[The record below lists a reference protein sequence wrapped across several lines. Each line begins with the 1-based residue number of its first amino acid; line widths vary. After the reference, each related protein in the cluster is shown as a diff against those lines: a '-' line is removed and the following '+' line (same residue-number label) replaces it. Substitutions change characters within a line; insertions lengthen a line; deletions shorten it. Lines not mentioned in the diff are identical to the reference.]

1 MKYENMSPN
10 VSIGERIVKNLAHRA
25 GLLDCKGKQNFNF
38 HLLTSTL
45 PTKQGLWRAVAAKE
59 WYKKPAVLSLFVI
72 FSSLAIYTNSL
83 SGDFIWDDI
92 EQIVENPAIKD
103 IGNIPSFFTSDLW
116 RLISNP
122 TIGSYYYRPF
132 FLLSLA
138 VDYNLW
144 ELNPFGYHITNLILH
159 ALASFLIY
167 QIGRRLFLNS
177 TPAFLGSMLFAVHPV
192 HVESV
197 AWISGRTDPMAALFF
212 LLSFYLYMLFKDGKG
227 FTMLVFSLTT
237 YLFSLL
243 SKEIGITLPLLLLVY
258 ELSFKPQAEPK
269 HYRIKSLKVI
279 GIYLIISLVYL
290 YMRALVLGEAIG
302 EFSASPPLE
311 KRIYTS
317 FGVILDYIR
326 IMVLPVNLKLLYD
339 IPLRESIFDLQVIS
353 SLLLLCAVFI
363 ATLLTYRKDQMVF
376 FAAAWFF
383 ITILPVSNIV
393 PLRPTMMAE
402 RYLYIPSVGI
412 CLLGGLVFY
421 KIYQTGFLLSPYLKV
436 LIFLLF
442 IILSAI
448 TLQRNRLWKDEATY
462 FAKMAEDAP
471 QNTYAHHN
479 LGETY
484 RKAGNMDNAIKEWQ
498 AAIQL
503 YPLHPEANNS
513 LANIA
518 LIQGNY
524 PEAVRRYKIAIQG
537 RPENPESHYNI
548 ALALERLGDADE
560 AAFHYREF
568 IRRASPKYQDIIEQV
583 KARLSVFNRDKR
595 EY

>member
-1 MKYENMSPN
+1 MKYENISPN
-10 VSIGERIVKNLAHRA
+10 VSIGEGIV
-25 GLLDCKGKQNFNF
+25 
-38 HLLTSTL
+38 
-45 PTKQGLWRAVAAKE
+45 KE

-72 FSSLAIYTNSL
+72 FSSLAIYINSL

-92 EQIVENPAIKD
+92 EQIVDNPVIKD

-144 ELNPFGYHITNLILH
+144 ELNPFGYHITNLVLH
-159 ALASFLIY
+159 TLASFLIY
-167 QIGRRLFLNS
+167 QIGRRLFLKS

-192 HVESV
+192 HVESI
-197 AWISGRTDPMAALFF
+197 AWISGRTDPMAAVFF
-212 LLSFYLYMLFKDGKG
+212 LLSFYFYILFRDGKG
-227 FTMLVFSLTT
+227 FIMLILSLVA
-237 YLFSLL
+237 YFFSLL

-258 ELSFKPQAEPK
+258 ELSFKPPLA
-269 HYRIKSLKVI
+269 ISLKLSKVIHSNKIRLLQII
-279 GIYLIISLVYL
+279 GIYLVISFMYL
-290 YMRALVLGEAIG
+290 YIRAAVLGEAIG
-302 EFSASPPLE
+302 EFSASPPIE

-317 FGVILDYIR
+317 FGVILDYLR

-339 IPLRESIFDLQVIS
+339 VPLRESIFDWQVIF
-353 SLLLLCAVFI
+353 SLLLLAAVFI
-363 ATLLTYRKDQMVF
+363 ATLLTYRKDKMVF
-376 FAAAWFF
+376 FAAVWFF

-412 CLLGGLVFY
+412 CLLGGLILYRV
-421 KIYQTGFLLSPYLKV
+421 YQAGSLLSPHLKV
-436 LIFLLF
+436 LMFLIF
-442 IILSAI
+442 IILSAM
-448 TLQRNRLWKDEATY
+448 TFQRNKLWKDEATY
-462 FAKMAEDAP
+462 FTKMVEDAP

-479 LGETY
+479 LGDAY
-484 RKAGNMDNAIKEWQ
+484 RKTGNVDKAIKEWEM
-498 AAIQL
+498 AIQL

-513 LANIA
+513 LANVA
-518 LIQGNY
+518 LMQGDY
-524 PEAVRRYKIAIQG
+524 PEAVRRYRMALKG

-548 ALALERLGDADE
+548 ALALEMLGNTDE
-560 AAFHYREF
+560 AISHYREF

-583 KARLSVFNRDKR
+583 AAKLRASDIDKGQY
-595 EY
+595 EGK

>member
-10 VSIGERIVKNLAHRA
+10 VSIGERIVK
-25 GLLDCKGKQNFNF
+25 
-38 HLLTSTL
+38 
-45 PTKQGLWRAVAAKE
+45 E
-59 WYKKPAVLSLFVI
+59 WYKKPAVLSIVVI
-72 FSSLAIYTNSL
+72 FSSLAIYINSL
-83 SGDFIWDDI
+83 GGDFIWDDI

-144 ELNPFGYHITNLILH
+144 KLNPFGYHISNLILH
-159 ALASFLIY
+159 AISSFMVYLV
-167 QIGRRLFLNS
+167 GRRLFSNHMA
-177 TPAFLGSMLFAVHPV
+177 AFIGSMLFAVHPV

-197 AWISGRTDPMAALFF
+197 AWVSGRTDPMAALFF
-212 LLSFYLYMLFKDGKG
+212 
-227 FTMLVFSLTT
+227 
-237 YLFSLL
+237 LL

-339 IPLRESIFDLQVIS
+339 VPLRESIFDLQVIS

-383 ITILPVSNIV
+383 ITILPVSNVV

-412 CLLGGLVFY
+412 CLLEGLVFY
-421 KIYQTGFLLSPYLKV
+421 KIYQAGSLLSPHLKV
-436 LIFLLF
+436 LMFLIF
-442 IILSAI
+442 IILSAM
-448 TLQRNRLWKDEATY
+448 TFQRNKLWKDEATY
-462 FAKMAEDAP
+462 FTKMVEDAP

-479 LGETY
+479 LGDAY
-484 RKAGNMDNAIKEWQ
+484 RKTGNVDKAIKEWEM
-498 AAIQL
+498 AIQL

-513 LANIA
+513 LANVA
-518 LIQGNY
+518 LMQGDY
-524 PEAVRRYKIAIQG
+524 PEAVRRYRMALKG

-548 ALALERLGDADE
+548 ALALEMLGNTDE
-560 AAFHYREF
+560 AISHYREF

-583 KARLSVFNRDKR
+583 AAKLRRS
-595 EY
+595 EE

>member
-10 VSIGERIVKNLAHRA
+10 VSIGERIVK
-25 GLLDCKGKQNFNF
+25 
-38 HLLTSTL
+38 
-45 PTKQGLWRAVAAKE
+45 E
-59 WYKKPAVLSLFVI
+59 WYKKPAVLSIVVI
-72 FSSLAIYTNSL
+72 FSSLAIYINSL
-83 SGDFIWDDI
+83 GGDFIWDDI

-144 ELNPFGYHITNLILH
+144 KLNPFGYHISNLILH
-159 ALASFLIY
+159 AISSFMVYLV
-167 QIGRRLFLNS
+167 GRRLFSNHMA
-177 TPAFLGSMLFAVHPV
+177 AFIGSMLFAVHPV

-197 AWISGRTDPMAALFF
+197 AWVSGRTDPMAALFF

-339 IPLRESIFDLQVIS
+339 VPLRESIFNWQVIS

-412 CLLGGLVFY
+412 CLLEGLVFY

-513 LANIA
+513 LANVA

>member
-10 VSIGERIVKNLAHRA
+10 VSIGERIVK
-25 GLLDCKGKQNFNF
+25 
-38 HLLTSTL
+38 
-45 PTKQGLWRAVAAKE
+45 E
-59 WYKKPAVLSLFVI
+59 WYKKPAVLSIVVI
-72 FSSLAIYTNSL
+72 FSSLAIYINSL
-83 SGDFIWDDI
+83 GGDFIWDDI

-144 ELNPFGYHITNLILH
+144 KLNPFGYHISNLILH
-159 ALASFLIY
+159 AISSFMVYLV
-167 QIGRRLFLNS
+167 GRRLFSNHMA
-177 TPAFLGSMLFAVHPV
+177 AFIGSMLFAVHPV

-197 AWISGRTDPMAALFF
+197 AWVSGRTDPMAALFF

-339 IPLRESIFDLQVIS
+339 VPLRESIFNWQVIS

-402 RYLYIPSVGI
+402 RYLYIPSVSI

-421 KIYQTGFLLSPYLKV
+421 RIYQARSSLSPYLNV
-436 LIFLLF
+436 LIFLSL

-448 TLQRNRLWKDEATY
+448 TFQRNRLWKDEATY
-462 FAKMAEDAP
+462 FAKMVEDAP

-484 RKAGNMDNAIKEWQ
+484 RKAGNMDDAIKEWQ

-513 LANIA
+513 LANVA
-518 LIQGNY
+518 LMQGNY
-524 PEAVRRYKIAIQG
+524 PEAVHRYKIAIQG
-537 RPENPESHYNI
+537 RPENAESHYNI
-548 ALALERLGDADE
+548 ALALERLGDAEE
-560 AAFHYREF
+560 AISHYREF

-583 KARLSVFNRDKR
+583 KAKLRASDIDKGQH
-595 EY
+595 EWK

>member
-10 VSIGERIVKNLAHRA
+10 VSIGERIVK
-25 GLLDCKGKQNFNF
+25 
-38 HLLTSTL
+38 
-45 PTKQGLWRAVAAKE
+45 E
-59 WYKKPAVLSLFVI
+59 WYKKPAVLSIVVI
-72 FSSLAIYTNSL
+72 FSSLAIYINSL
-83 SGDFIWDDI
+83 GGDFIWDDI

-144 ELNPFGYHITNLILH
+144 KLNPFGYHISNLILH
-159 ALASFLIY
+159 AISSFMVYLV
-167 QIGRRLFLNS
+167 GRRLFSNHMA
-177 TPAFLGSMLFAVHPV
+177 AFIGSMLFAVHPV

-197 AWISGRTDPMAALFF
+197 AWVSGRTDPMAALFF

-339 IPLRESIFDLQVIS
+339 VPLRESIFNWQVIS

-513 LANIA
+513 LANVA